1 MSLKPDIIDRL
12 MERGDTLSLEAV
24 KVITE
29 LRKSYL
35 DGLEAW
41 RKNNN
46 HHAATIAELQM
57 ELKKAKQK

>member
-1 MSLKPDIIDRL
+1 MSLKPDIVDRL
-12 MERGDTLSLEAV
+12 LEREDPISKEAA
-24 KVITE
+24 KIIIE

-41 RKNNN
+41 RKNNQ

-57 ELKKAKQK
+57 DLKKARK

>member
-1 MSLKPDIIDRL
+1 MKPDIVDRL
-12 MERGDTLSLEAV
+12 LAENGELSREAA

-46 HHAATIAELQM
+46 YHAAVIAELQS
-57 ELKKAKQK
+57 ELNRARK

>member
-1 MSLKPDIIDRL
+1 MSLKPDIVDRL
-12 MERGDTLSLEAV
+12 LERDDVVSREAA
-24 KVITE
+24 KVIIE

-57 ELKKAKQK
+57 ELKKARK